1 MLQKITRDVLFVSRL
16 FTVFYLSLFLLID
29 YKIIDFS
36 PVLILSVYFLVNVY
50 IYFFSKPS
58 WLKVVATLLDL
69 TLIPAYILL
78 SGNFLNTYAMALL
91 ITAYS
96 PRKTLLAVLLTLE
109 ASLVALY
116 YLYTSPLLLSATLLL
131 FIGLLF
137 SSYSFE
143 YSLVMGK
150 ERKRIAKLR
159 KNYST
164 LLKDLSLYERERRLL
179 RNLRRVFEIL
189 RESREPKEYL
199 SLLRKEF
206 GLKKIR
212 VVPSDELPGEVVRD
226 YDRGVLV
233 VPVRFEKGQGSVI
246 FEFDSPF
253 RLRDEILV
261 ESLTEAA
268 KLLRVMV
275 EGFEENQ
282 NSVKALVVG

>member
-16 FTVFYLSLFLLID
+16 FTVFYLSLFLLLD
-29 YKIIDFS
+29 YKTIDFT
-36 PVLILSVYFLVNVY
+36 PVLILSVYFIINVY
-50 IYFFSKPS
+50 IYFFSKPP
-58 WLKVVATLLDL
+58 WLKLVATLFDL
-69 TLIPAYILL
+69 TLIPAYIFL
-78 SGNFLNTYAMALL
+78 SGNFLNIYAIALL

-116 YLYTSPLLLSATLLL
+116 YLYTNPLLLSATLLL

-150 ERKRIAKLR
+150 ERKRIVKLR

-164 LLKDLSLYERERRLL
+164 LLKELSLYERERRLL

-189 RESREPKEYL
+189 RESKDPKEYL
-199 SLLRKEF
+199 SLLKKEF

-212 VVPSDELPGEVVRD
+212 VVPSHDTSEEVVRD
-226 YDRGVLV
+226 YDKGVLV
-233 VPVRFEKGQGSVI
+233 VPVRFEKGKGSVI

-268 KLLRVMV
+268 KLLKVMV
-275 EGFEENQ
+275 EGFEESE
-282 NSVKALVVG
+282 NSMKALVVG

>member
-1 MLQKITRDVLFVSRL
+1 MLQKITGDVLFVSRL

-29 YKIIDFS
+29 YKTIDFS
-36 PVLILSVYFLVNVY
+36 PILILSVYFLVNVY
-50 IYFFSKPS
+50 IYFFSKPA
-58 WLKVVATLLDL
+58 WLKSVATLLDL
-69 TLIPAYILL
+69 TLIPTYILL
-78 SGNFLNTYAMALL
+78 SGNFLNLYAMALL

-96 PRKTLLAVLLTLE
+96 PRKTLLAILLTFG

-116 YLYTSPLLLSATLLL
+116 YLYTNPLLLSATLLL

-143 YSLVMGK
+143 YSLIMGK
-150 ERKRIAKLR
+150 ERKRIVKLR

-164 LLKDLSLYERERRLL
+164 LLKELSLYERERRLL
-179 RNLRRVFEIL
+179 RSLRKVFEIL
-189 RESREPKEYL
+189 RKSREPREYL
-199 SLLRKEF
+199 SLLKKEF

-212 VVPSDELPGEVVRD
+212 VVPSDGVSEEVVRD
-226 YDRGVLV
+226 YDKGLLI
-233 VPVRFEKGQGSVI
+233 VPVRFEKGRGSVI

-268 KLLRVMV
+268 KLLGVMV
-275 EGFEENQ
+275 EGFEESQ
-282 NSVKALVVG
+282 DSVKALVVG